1 MRAGSKA
8 LISGL
13 TSSALVAG
21 AWLAVPTAAWAGAS
35 ASAPV
40 VINEVYGGGGN
51 TGATYKQDF
60 IELYNRSGSAVNLA
74 GWSVQ
79 YASATGTSWATT
91 ALTGTLPAGSHYVV
105 REAQGA
111 GGTTDVPSDVT
122 GTIAMSGTAGKV
134 ALVNSTSALTC
145 GADCDGNAAVVD
157 FVGFG
162 TTANDFAGAGPTP
175 APSNTNSVS
184 RNANHDNT
192 ANNAADFTAGAP
204 SPVACGTACTTVT
217 PPPPATEKTIAEI
230 QGPGAS
236 SPLVNSTVT
245 TKGIVT
251 AAYPTGGFK
260 GYYIQTPGTGGAV
273 DPATDTTSDGIFVFQ
288 STGAFPAAV
297 QVGKYVQVTGSV
309 TEFFGMTEINV
320 AAADVVD
327 LGAPPAPVTAATTNG
342 WPTTDAARES
352 LEGMLYRPTGAYT
365 VTNTFTTNQYGEVG
379 LASGTKPLIQRTEVE
394 KPGPAGA
401 SATQADNAARAVTLD
416 DGSSTNFLATSG
428 GVLVNG
434 NLTPPYVSQS
444 APVRVGAPV
453 TFTSDVILDFRNNV
467 WKFQP
472 TSVVVGPDN
481 STSPVTFANTRTSA
495 PDSAFI
501 GNANLKVASF
511 NVLNY
516 FTTLGT
522 DSSSCTAFK
531 DRDGDGSTVNG
542 GCDQR
547 GAWDSADFARQ
558 QTKIVKAINALGADV
573 IGLMEIENSARLGE
587 AADEALNS
595 LVAALNADAGAGT
608 WAANPSSAE
617 LPSVSQMDVI
627 TNAIIYKPAA
637 VQRVGAARA
646 LGTESGSG
654 GAFDNAR
661 EPVAQVFHPVA
672 GGDNFLFVVNHFK
685 SKGSA
690 GPWPGDADSGD
701 GQGSSNESRVRQ
713 ATALRDWVPTV
724 QAGTKAVV
732 MVGDY
737 NAYAKE
743 DPLQVL
749 YDAGYTDVEQQFN
762 HGEYSYSFSGLS
774 GSLDHILVNASALKR
789 STGADIWNINSG
801 ESIALE
807 YSRWNYHATD
817 FYQPDPYASSDH
829 DPVVLG
835 LTASAPTKTVQVLG
849 INDFHGR
856 IQANGVEAGAG
867 VLAGAVKQLRTQYP
881 DTVFAAAGDL
891 IGASTFESFIQHD
904 KPTLD
909 ALNSAGLEVSAVGNH
924 EFDQG
929 YDDLINRVM
938 APYNA
943 ETNPYGGAAWEYLG
957 ANVRHAED
965 HSAALPE
972 TWIKD
977 LGGVQVGFIGA
988 VTDHLSELVSP
999 AGIAGL
1005 EIESP
1010 VVAANRHA
1018 NELKAQGADIVVLLV
1033 HEGAETTAL
1042 SSATDP
1048 KTDFGKIVTGVND
1061 NVDAIVSGHTHLAY
1075 NHSVTVPSWVAEG
1088 RPVTTRPVVSAGQYG
1103 YNLDQL
1109 LFTVDSDTEKVV
1121 GLQQNILPLVKT
1133 PAYPTDAPTQAIV
1146 DKAVADAAVLGAQ
1159 PLGQI
1164 TGPFNRARTSAG
1176 AENRGG
1182 ESTLGNLVAEVQQTA
1197 TESAT
1202 TGAAQIAFMNPGG
1215 LRADMVGSSSTY
1227 PTTLTY
1233 KQAANVQ
1240 PFANTLVNMKLTG
1253 AQVKTALE
1261 QQWQPAGSSRPFL
1274 RLGISEGLT
1283 YTYDARAAAGNR
1295 ITAMWLNGTAIDP
1308 AATYSV
1314 TVNSFL
1320 AAGGDNFGVFAQG
1333 VNKKDTGQT
1342 DLQAMVD
1349 YMDTHTPVS
1358 PDYTQRSVGVMF
1370 PAGAPASYYPG
1381 DTVSFNL
1388 SSLAFSTAAD
1398 RKDTSVTVSLGATDL
1413 GTFAVDNTLGTA
1425 ITDEYGTATVS
1436 FTLPAGVPA
1445 GQQSLTVKGAQTG
1458 TTTSVPVTI
1467 NQLVTT
1473 TTALTASAASQTYG
1487 TSSPATLTATVAQ
1500 SDGGAPS
1507 GSVRFDASGGTVLAT
1522 VPVSSGQASY
1532 QVPANTPA
1540 GTLQITATFVPS
1552 AAQSVVGSTSSVL
1565 TFTVNKAVST
1575 TALAASAGSQTYGT
1589 NSPATLTA
1597 TVTQNDGSP
1606 AGDVRFEAS
1615 DGTVLATVPVSSG
1628 KASYQVPANTP
1639 AGTLQITA
1647 TFVPSDSSNVAGSTS
1662 SAVTFTV
1669 DKAVSSTSLTASAAK
1684 LKGGKYEA
1692 RMTATVSL
1700 NTGKPAVG
1708 TVAFYIN
1715 GVKVAQAPVGADGK
1729 ASATSPVAKERVQ
1742 VRAQFTPTDT
1752 ANHLGST
1759 SPTLTLNVA

>member
-1 MRAGSKA
+1 MRAGNKA

-13 TSSALVAG
+13 TTSALVAG

-35 ASAPV
+35 AGAPV

-51 TGATYKQDF
+51 AGATYKQDF
-60 IELYNRSGSAVNLA
+60 IELYNRSASSVNLA

-79 YASATGTSWATT
+79 YASAAGTSWATT
-91 ALTGTLPAGSHYVV
+91 ALTGTLPAGTHYVV
-105 REAQGA
+105 REAQGS

-122 GTIAMSGTAGKV
+122 GTIAMGGTAGKV

-145 GADCDGNAAVVD
+145 GSDCDGNAAVVD

-162 TTANDFAGAGPTP
+162 TTANDFAGTGPTP

-184 RNANHDNT
+184 RNASHDNT

-217 PPPPATEKTIAEI
+217 PPPPTATEKTIAEI
-230 QGPGAS
+230 QGPGAE
-236 SPLVNSTVT
+236 SPLVGATVT

-251 AAYPTGGFK
+251 AAYPTGGFR
-260 GYYIQTPGTGGAV
+260 GYYIQTPGTGGPV

-297 QVGKYVQVTGSV
+297 EIGNYVQVTGGV
-309 TEFFGMTEINV
+309 AEFFGMTQLTV
-320 AAADVVD
+320 AAADVAD
-327 LGAPPAPVTAATTNG
+327 LADPPAGVTAATTTS
-342 WPTTDAARES
+342 WPKTNAARES

-379 LASGTKPLIQRTEVE
+379 LASGTKPLMQRTEVE
-394 KPGPAGA
+394 EPGPAA
-401 SATQADNAARAVTLD
+401 SSAVEADNAARAVTLD

-434 NLTPPYVSQS
+434 ALTPPYVSQT

-453 TFTSDVILDFRNNV
+453 IFTSDVIVDWRNSA

-472 TSVVVGPDN
+472 TTTVTGPAN
-481 STSPVTFANTRTSA
+481 SNSPASFVNTRTAA
-495 PDSAFI
+495 PDEAVI
-501 GNANLKVASF
+501 GNADLKIASF

-522 DSSSCTAFK
+522 DDASCTSFK
-531 DRDGDGSTVNG
+531 DRDGDGATVNG

-547 GAWDSADFARQ
+547 GAWDSEDLARQ
-558 QTKIVKAINALGADV
+558 QVKIVEAINALDADV
-573 IGLMEIENSARLGE
+573 VGLMEIENSARLGE
-587 AADEALNS
+587 TADEATNT

-617 LPSVSQMDVI
+617 LPPVSQMDFI

-637 VQRVGAARA
+637 VSRVGDARA
-646 LGTESGSG
+646 LGTASAAG

-661 EPVAQVFHPVA
+661 EPIAQVFAPVA
-672 GGDNFLFVVNHFK
+672 GGEKFLFVVNHFK

-690 GPWPGDADSGD
+690 GPWPGDADTGD
-701 GQGSSNESRVRQ
+701 GQGASNESRVRQ
-713 ATALRDWVPTV
+713 ATALRDWIPTV
-724 QAGTKAVV
+724 LPATGAKAVV
-732 MVGDY
+732 LAGDF
-737 NAYAKE
+737 NSYAKE
-743 DPLQVL
+743 DPLDVL
-749 YDAGYTDVEQQFN
+749 AAAGYTNAEQHFG

-774 GSLDHILVNASALKR
+774 GSLDHVLVNANALKR
-789 STGADIWNINSG
+789 TTGADVWNINAG
-801 ESIALE
+801 ESLALE
-807 YSRWNYHATD
+807 YSRWNYHGTD
-817 FYQPDPYASSDH
+817 FHVPDAYRSSDH
-829 DPVVLG
+829 DPVVVG
-835 LTASAPTKTVQVLG
+835 LTAGSPVKTVQVLG

-856 IQANGVEAGAG
+856 IQASGVEAGAA

-891 IGASTFESFIQHD
+891 IGASTFESFISKD
-904 KPTLD
+904 KPTID
-909 ALNSAGLEVSAVGNH
+909 ALNEAGLEVSAVGNH

-929 YDDLINRVM
+929 YNDLINRVM

-943 ETNPYGGAAWEYLG
+943 ETNPHGGAAWEYLG
-957 ANVRHAED
+957 ANVRHADD

-972 TWIKD
+972 TWIQD
-977 LGGVQVGFIGA
+977 FDGVQVGFVGA

-1018 NELKAQGADIVVLLV
+1018 NELKAAGAEIVVLLV

-1042 SSATDP
+1042 SSATNP
-1048 KTDFGKIVTGVND
+1048 ATDFGKIVTGVND

-1075 NHSVTVPSWVAEG
+1075 NHSITVPGWVSEG
-1088 RPVTTRPVVSAGQYG
+1088 RAVTQRPVVSAGQYG
-1103 YNLDQL
+1103 YNLNQL
-1109 LFTVDSDTEKVV
+1109 LFTVDSEGEVT

-1133 PAYPTDAPTQAIV
+1133 PAYPTDAPTKAIV

-1159 PLGQI
+1159 PLGEI
-1164 TGPFNRARTSAG
+1164 TGPFNRAKTSAG
-1176 AENRGG
+1176 SENRGG

-1253 AQVKTALE
+1253 AQVKAALE
-1261 QQWQPAGSSRPFL
+1261 QQWQPAGAARPFL
-1274 RLGISEGLT
+1274 RLGISEGFT
-1283 YTYDARAAAGNR
+1283 YTYDPRAAAGSR
-1295 ITAMWLNGTAIDP
+1295 ITAMWLNGSAIDP
-1308 AATYSV
+1308 AASYSV

-1320 AAGGDNFGVFAQG
+1320 ASGGDNFGAFAQG

-1358 PDYTQRSVGVMF
+1358 PDFTQRSVGVMF
-1370 PAGAPASYYPG
+1370 PAGAPASYLPG
-1381 DTVSFNL
+1381 DQVSFDL
-1388 SSLAFSTAAD
+1388 SSLAFSTAPD
-1398 RKDTSVTVSLGATDL
+1398 LKDTSVIVSLGTTEL
-1413 GTFAVDNTLGTA
+1413 GTFAVNNALGTA
-1425 ITDEYGTATVS
+1425 VTDEYGTASVS
-1436 FTLPAGVPA
+1436 FTLPAGLPS
-1445 GQQSLTVKGAQTG
+1445 GLQNLTVKGAQTG
-1458 TTTSVPVTI
+1458 TTTTVPITI
-1467 NQLVTT
+1467 DELVTT
-1473 TTALTASAASQTYG
+1473 TTTLAASAPSQTYG
-1487 TSSPATLTATVAQ
+1487 TSTPATLTATVAQ
-1500 SDGGAPS
+1500 SDNTAPS
-1507 GSVRFDASGGTVLAT
+1507 GSVRFETAGGTVLAT
-1522 VPVSSGQASY
+1522 VPVTAGKASY
-1532 QVPANTPA
+1532 QVPATTPA

-1552 AAQSVVGSTSSVL
+1552 ATRGVVGSTSAAVQ
-1565 TFTVNKAVST
+1565 FTVNKAVST
-1575 TALAASAGSQTYGT
+1575 TG
-1589 NSPATLTA
+1589 LTA
-1597 TVTQNDGSP
+1597 TGGKVKGS
-1606 AGDVRFEAS
+1606 S
-1615 DGTVLATVPVSSG
+1615 T
-1628 KASYQVPANTP
+1628 KYQV
-1639 AGTLQITA
+1639 Q
-1647 TFVPSDSSNVAGSTS
+1647 
-1662 SAVTFTV
+1662 
-1669 DKAVSSTSLTASAAK
+1669 
-1684 LKGGKYEA
+1684 
-1692 RMTATVSL
+1692 MTATVSL

-1708 TVAFYIN
+1708 TVAFYLN
-1715 GVKVAQAPVGADGK
+1715 GVLVGQAQVGAGGT
-1729 ASATSPVAKERVQ
+1729 ASFTAPAAKGQAQ

-1759 SPTLTLNVA
+1759 SPTLTVNVK

>member
-1 MRAGSKA
+1 MRARDKA

-13 TSSALVAG
+13 TTTALVAG
-21 AWLAVPTAAWAGAS
+21 AWLAVPTVAS
-35 ASAPV
+35 AGVSSGAPV

-51 TGATYKQDF
+51 AGATYKQDF
-60 IELYNRSGSAVNLA
+60 IELYNRGSSPVNLA
-74 GWSVQ
+74 GYTVQ

-91 ALTGTLPAGSHYVV
+91 ALTGTLPAGTHYVV
-105 REAQGA
+105 REAQGS

-122 GTIAMSGTAGKV
+122 GTIALSGTAGKV
-134 ALVNSTSALTC
+134 ALVNGTAALTC

-162 TTANDFAGAGPTP
+162 STANDFAGTGPSP

-184 RNANHDNT
+184 RNASHDNT

-204 SPVACGTACTTVT
+204 SPVACATACTTVT
-217 PPPPATEKTIAEI
+217 PPTATDKTIGEI
-230 QGPGAS
+230 QGPGAA
-236 SPLVNSTVT
+236 SPLVGSTVT

-251 AAYPTGGFK
+251 AAYPSGGFK
-260 GYYIQTPGTGGAV
+260 GYYLQTPGTGGPQDA
-273 DPATDTTSDGIFVFQ
+273 ADTTSDAIFAFQ
-288 STGAFPAAV
+288 STGALPAAV
-297 QVGKYVQVTGSV
+297 QVGKYLQVTGSV

-320 AAADVVD
+320 AAADVTD
-327 LGAPPAPVTAATTNG
+327 LGTPPAAVTATTTSG
-342 WPTTDAARES
+342 WPTTDAAREP
-352 LEGMLYRPTGAYT
+352 LEGMLYRPSGAFT
-365 VTNTFTTNQYGEVG
+365 VTNTFGTNQYGEVG

-394 KPGPAGA
+394 KPGPASA
-401 SATQADNAARAVTLD
+401 SPTEADNAARAVTLD

-434 NLTPPYVSQS
+434 NLTPPYISQT
-444 APVRVGAPV
+444 APVRVGEPV
-453 TFTSDVILDFRNNV
+453 TFTSDVIVDYRNSV

-472 TSVVVGPDN
+472 TTTVTGPDN
-481 STSPVTFANTRTSA
+481 ANSPVSFANTRTAA
-495 PDSAFI
+495 PDAGYI
-501 GNANLKVASF
+501 GNADLKVASF

-522 DSSSCTAFK
+522 DDSSCVAFK
-531 DRDGDGSTVNG
+531 DRDGGGSSVSG

-547 GAWDSADFARQ
+547 GAWDSEDFARQ
-558 QTKIVKAINALGADV
+558 QAKIVKAINALGADV
-573 IGLMEIENSARLGE
+573 VGLMEIENSARLGE
-587 AADEALNS
+587 PTDEALNS

-617 LPSVSQMDVI
+617 LPPVGDMDVI
-627 TNAIIYKPAA
+627 NSAIIYKPAK
-637 VQRVGAARA
+637 VQRVGASRA
-646 LGTESGSG
+646 LGTQSASG

-661 EPVAQVFHPVA
+661 EPLGQVFHPVA
-672 GGDNFLFVVNHFK
+672 GGENFLFVVNHFK

-690 GPWPGDADSGD
+690 GPWPGDADTGD

-737 NAYAKE
+737 NSYGKE

-749 YDAGYTDVEQQFN
+749 FDAGYTDAEQKFN

-774 GSLDHILVNASALKR
+774 GSLDHVLMNADALKR
-789 STGADIWNINSG
+789 ATGADIWNINSP
-801 ESIALE
+801 ESVALE
-807 YSRWNYHATD
+807 YSRWNYTATD
-817 FYQPDPYASSDH
+817 FYQADPYASSDH

-867 VLAGAVKQLRTQYP
+867 VLAGAVKQLRGQYP

-891 IGASTFESFIQHD
+891 IGASTFESFIAHD

-929 YDDLINRVM
+929 YNDLVNRVM

-943 ETNPYGGAAWEYLG
+943 DTNPYGGAAWQYLG
-957 ANVRHAED
+957 DNVRHADD
-965 HSAALPE
+965 HSPALPE

-977 LGGVQVGFIGA
+977 FGGVQVGFIGA
-988 VTDHLSELVSP
+988 VTDQLDQLVSP
-999 AGIAGL
+999 SGIAGL
-1005 EIESP
+1005 QIESP
-1010 VVAANRHA
+1010 VIAANRDA
-1018 NELKAQGADIVVLLV
+1018 DKLKAQGADIVVLLV
-1033 HEGAETTAL
+1033 HEGADTTAL

-1048 KTDFGKIVTGVND
+1048 ATPFGKIVTGVND
-1061 NVDAIVSGHTHLAY
+1061 NIDAIVSGHTHLAY
-1075 NHSVTVPSWVAEG
+1075 NHSVTVPGWVSQG

-1109 LFTVDSDTEKVV
+1109 LFTVDDSDKVV

-1146 DKAVADAAVLGAQ
+1146 DKAVSDAAVLGAQ

-1164 TGPFNRARTSAG
+1164 TGPFNRAKTSTG

-1197 TESAT
+1197 TESAN
-1202 TGAAQIAFMNPGG
+1202 TGSAQIAFMNPGG

-1240 PFANTLVNMKLTG
+1240 PFANTLVNEKLTG
-1253 AQVKTALE
+1253 AQIKAALE
-1261 QQWQPAGSSRPFL
+1261 QQWQPAGAARPFL
-1274 RLGISEGLT
+1274 KLGISNGFT
-1283 YTYDARAAAGNR
+1283 YTYDPRAAAGSR

-1320 AAGGDNFGVFAQG
+1320 SSGGDNFGAFALG
-1333 VNKKDTGQT
+1333 TNKKDTGQT

-1349 YMDTHTPVS
+1349 YMDKHTPVS
-1358 PDYTQRSVGVMF
+1358 PDFTQRSVGVMF
-1370 PAGAPASYYPG
+1370 PAGAPATYYPG
-1381 DTVSFNL
+1381 DQVSFDL

-1398 RKDTSVTVSLGATDL
+1398 LKDNSVTVRLGDTVL
-1413 GTFAVDNTLGTA
+1413 GTFGVNNALGTA
-1425 ITDEYGTATVS
+1425 ITDEYGTASVT
-1436 FTLPAGVPA
+1436 FALPAGLPA
-1445 GQQSLTVKGAQTG
+1445 GAQNLRVTGDQTG
-1458 TTTSVPVTI
+1458 TATSVPITI
-1467 NQLVTT
+1467 GQLVSTT
-1473 TTALTASAASQTYG
+1473 TTLTASSTSQTYG
-1487 TSSPATLTATVAQ
+1487 TSSPATITATVVQ

-1507 GSVRFDASGGTVLAT
+1507 GSVRFESGSTVLAT
-1522 VPVSSGQASY
+1522 VPVSAGTATY
-1532 QVPANTPA
+1532 QVPATTPA
-1540 GTLQITATFVPS
+1540 GTSQITATFVTTAPH
-1552 AAQSVVGSTSSVL
+1552 VTGSTSAPL
-1565 TFTVNKAVST
+1565 TFTVNKAVSS
-1575 TALAASAGSQTYGT
+1575 TALT
-1589 NSPATLTA
+1589 ATSSKVKGKYELQMTA
-1597 TVTQNDGSP
+1597 TVT
-1606 AGDVRFEAS
+1606 
-1615 DGTVLATVPVSSG
+1615 
-1628 KASYQVPANTP
+1628 
-1639 AGTLQITA
+1639 
-1647 TFVPSDSSNVAGSTS
+1647 
-1662 SAVTFTV
+1662 
-1669 DKAVSSTSLTASAAK
+1669 
-1684 LKGGKYEA
+1684 
-1692 RMTATVSL
+1692 L
-1700 NTGKPAVG
+1700 NTGKAAAG
-1708 TVAFYIN
+1708 TVAFYVN
-1715 GVKVAQAPVGADGK
+1715 GVVVANAAVGAGGK
-1729 ASATSPVAKERVQ
+1729 ASATAPAVKGTAQ

-1759 SPTLTLNVA
+1759 SPTLAVVVK

>member
-13 TSSALVAG
+13 TTPALVVG
-21 AWLAVPTAAWAGAS
+21 ALLAVPTSAWAGAS
-35 ASAPV
+35 AGAPV

-60 IELYNRSGSAVNLA
+60 IELYNKSTSAVNLT

-91 ALTGTLPAGSHYVV
+91 ALTGTLPAGTHYVV
-105 REAQGA
+105 RESQGS

-145 GADCDGNAAVVD
+145 AGDCDGNAAVVD

-162 TTANDFAGAGPTP
+162 TTANDFAGTGPTP

-184 RNANHDNT
+184 RNASHDNT

-204 SPVACGTACTTVT
+204 SPVACGTACTT
-217 PPPPATEKTIAEI
+217 PPPPPPTTDKTIAEI

-251 AAYPTGGFK
+251 AAYPAGGFK
-260 GYYIQTPGTGGAV
+260 GYYLQTPGTGGPV
-273 DPATDTTSDGIFVFQ
+273 DTATDTTSDGIFVFQ
-288 STGAFPAAV
+288 STGSFPAAV
-297 QVGKYVQVTGSV
+297 QVGKYLQVTGSV

-352 LEGMLYRPTGAYT
+352 LEGMLYRPTGAFT
-365 VTNTFTTNQYGEVG
+365 VTNTFTTNQFGEVG

-394 KPGPAGA
+394 KPGPAA
-401 SATQADNAARAVTLD
+401 SSPTEADNAARAVTLD
-416 DGSSTNFLATSG
+416 DGSSINFLATSG
-428 GVLVNG
+428 GLLVNG

-444 APVRVGAPV
+444 APVRVGEPV
-453 TFTSDVILDFRNNV
+453 TFTSDVILDWRNSA

-472 TSVVVGPDN
+472 TSTVIGPDN
-481 STSPVTFANTRTSA
+481 TNSPATFGNTRTAA
-495 PDSAFI
+495 PDSAYI

-522 DSSSCTAFK
+522 DNSSCVAFK
-531 DRDGDGSTVNG
+531 DRDGDGSTVSG
-542 GCDQR
+542 GCNQR
-547 GAWDSADFARQ
+547 GAWDSADLARQ
-558 QTKIVKAINALGADV
+558 QAKIVKAINALGADV
-573 IGLMEIENSARLGE
+573 VGLMEIENSARLGE
-587 AADEALNS
+587 ATDEALNT

-617 LPSVSQMDVI
+617 LPPVADMDVI
-627 TNAIIYKPAA
+627 NSAIIYKPAA
-637 VQRVGAARA
+637 VQRVGASRA
-646 LGTESGSG
+646 LGTQSAAG

-661 EPVAQVFHPVA
+661 EPLGQVFHPVA

-690 GPWPGDADSGD
+690 GPWPGDADTGD

-713 ATALRDWVPTV
+713 AGALRDWVPTV
-724 QAGTKAVV
+724 QAGAKAVV

-737 NAYAKE
+737 NSYGKE

-749 YDAGYTDVEQQFN
+749 FDAGYTDAEQAFN

-774 GSLDHILVNASALKR
+774 GSLDHILMNAAALKR
-789 STGADIWNINSG
+789 ATGADIWNINSP
-801 ESIALE
+801 ESVALE
-807 YSRWNYHATD
+807 YSRWNYTATD
-817 FYQPDPYASSDH
+817 FYQADPYASSDH

-856 IQANGVEAGAG
+856 IQSNGVEAGAG

-891 IGASTFESFIQHD
+891 IGASTFESFIAHD

-929 YDDLINRVM
+929 YNDLVNRVM

-943 ETNPYGGAAWEYLG
+943 DTNPYGGAAWQYIG
-957 ANVRHAED
+957 DNVRHAED

-977 LGGVQVGFIGA
+977 FGGVQVGFIGS

-1010 VVAANRHA
+1010 VVAANRDA
-1018 NELKAQGADIVVLLV
+1018 DKLKAQGADIIVLLV

-1042 SSATDP
+1042 SSATNP
-1048 KTDFGKIVTGVND
+1048 ATDFGKIVTGVND
-1061 NVDAIVSGHTHLAY
+1061 NIDAIISGHTHLSY
-1075 NHSVTVPSWVAEG
+1075 NHSVTVPGWVAEG
-1088 RPVTTRPVVSAGQYG
+1088 RAVTTRPVVSAGQYG

-1109 LFTVDSDTEKVV
+1109 LFTVDSDTDKVV
-1121 GLQQNILPLVKT
+1121 GVQQSTLPLVKT

-1164 TGPFNRARTSAG
+1164 TGPFNRAKTSSG
-1176 AENRGG
+1176 SENRGG

-1197 TESAT
+1197 TEGAT
-1202 TGAAQIAFMNPGG
+1202 TGSAQIAFMNPGG

-1253 AQVKTALE
+1253 AQIKTALE

-1274 RLGISEGLT
+1274 RLGISEGFT
-1283 YTYDARAAAGNR
+1283 YTYDARAAAGSR

-1308 AATYSV
+1308 AASYSV

-1320 AAGGDNFGVFAQG
+1320 ASGGDNFFVLAQG
-1333 VNKKDTGQT
+1333 TNKKDTGQT

-1349 YMDTHTPVS
+1349 YMDKHTPVS
-1358 PDYTQRSVGVMF
+1358 PNYTQRSVGVMF
-1370 PAGAPASYYPG
+1370 PAGAPASYLPG
-1381 DTVSFNL
+1381 DTVSFDL

-1398 RKDTSVTVSLGATDL
+1398 LKDTSVTVKLGSTEL
-1413 GTFAVDNTLGTA
+1413 GTFAVNNALGTA
-1425 ITDEYGTATVS
+1425 ITDEYGTASVA
-1436 FTLPAGVPA
+1436 FTLPTGVPA
-1445 GQQSLTVKGAQTG
+1445 GLQNLTVTGAQTG
-1458 TTTSVPVTI
+1458 TTTTVPITI
-1467 NQLVTT
+1467 DQLVTT
-1473 TTALTASAASQTYG
+1473 TTTLSASAPSQFYG
-1487 TSSPATLTATVAQ
+1487 TANPETLTATVVQ
-1500 SDGGAPS
+1500 SDGG
-1507 GSVRFDASGGTVLAT
+1507 
-1522 VPVSSGQASY
+1522 
-1532 QVPANTPA
+1532 
-1540 GTLQITATFVPS
+1540 S
-1552 AAQSVVGSTSSVL
+1552 A
-1565 TFTVNKAVST
+1565 
-1575 TALAASAGSQTYGT
+1575 
-1589 NSPATLTA
+1589 
-1597 TVTQNDGSP
+1597 
-1606 AGDVRFEAS
+1606 AGDVRFETS
-1615 DGTVLATVPVSSG
+1615 TGTVLATVPVSSG

-1647 TFVPSDSSNVAGSTS
+1647 TFVPSATRGVVGSTS
-1662 SAVTFTV
+1662 SALAFTV
-1669 DKAVSSTSLTASAAK
+1669 NKAVSTTALAASAPSQFYGTASPAT
-1684 LKGGKYEA
+1684 L
-1692 RMTATVSL
+1692 TATVTQNDGS
-1700 NTGKPAVG
+1700 TPAGDVRFETSTG
-1708 TVAFYIN
+1708 TVLAT
-1715 GVKVAQAPVGADGK
+1715 VAVSSGK
-1729 ASATSPVAKERVQ
+1729 ASYQVPANTPAGTLQITAT
-1742 VRAQFTPTDT
+1742 
-1752 ANHLGST
+1752 
-1759 SPTLTLNVA
+1759 